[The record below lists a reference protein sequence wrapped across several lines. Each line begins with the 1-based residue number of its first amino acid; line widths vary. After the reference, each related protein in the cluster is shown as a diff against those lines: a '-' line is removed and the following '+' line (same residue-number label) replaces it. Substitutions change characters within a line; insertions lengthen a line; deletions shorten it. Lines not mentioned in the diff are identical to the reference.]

1 MYIDRLKKNFL
12 ILDNNN
18 FISHEGIYGYSTS
31 LGREV
36 RPNTVESIR
45 IAVEND
51 ISFECDIRGTKDN
64 IPVLSHDDDI
74 VLSDG
79 RSFKISKM
87 NYADILSFAGSEA
100 PELLEE
106 ALEINSGRVPCLIDA
121 KEAKFFLY
129 SEYRKN
135 LSKMLNYYAKMGEVA
150 LQSFNPI
157 FMLVMR
163 GHLRGVLTLQLVC
176 RAQTVLSVFKAPKS
190 AAAIYEKMASF
201 VCFIARTD
209 AINMENHD
217 DKSWKFSTRAFH
229 SSEFYDTVEEVMNT
243 LNKGSDKI
251 QYLLVK
257 MVKELTR
264 KPVLAFTVT
273 KEDDFNAIEKNLISN
288 YIADFSHLGVEGYI
302 KKIKELKI

>member
-1 MYIDRLKKNFL
+1 MYIDRLKKDFL
-12 ILDNNN
+12 ILDTNN
-18 FISHEGIYGYSTS
+18 FISHEGVYGYSTS
-31 LGREV
+31 LKREV
-36 RPNTVESIR
+36 RPNTIESIR
-45 IAVEND
+45 IAIEND
-51 ISFECDIRGTKDN
+51 IPFECDIRGTKDN

-79 RSFKISKM
+79 RRFKISKM
-87 NYADILSFAGSEA
+87 NYSDILSFAGSEA

-135 LSKMLNYYAKMGEVA
+135 LSKMLNCYAKRGEVA
-150 LQSFNPI
+150 LQSFNPA

-163 GHLRGVLTLQLVC
+163 GHLKGVLTLQLVC
-176 RAQTVLSVFKAPKS
+176 RAQTVLSVFKAPKR
-190 AAAIYEKMASF
+190 AAEIYEKMASF

-229 SSEFYDTVEEVMNT
+229 SSEFYDAVEEVMNT

-273 KEDDFNAIEKNLISN
+273 KEDDFNNIEKNLISN
-288 YIADFSHLGVEGYI
+288 YIADFSYMGVEEYI

>member
-18 FISHEGIYGYSTS
+18 FISHEGVYGYSTS
-31 LGREV
+31 LKREV

-51 ISFECDIRGTKDN
+51 IPFECDIRGTKDN